1 MGWGSAIKKTAAPVV
16 QAARAAAYELAKID
30 WDRLVT
36 LDFETYYD
44 SDYTLKKM
52 STSEYVRD
60 PRFKAQMVGIKIGRK
75 ATKIFAGAA
84 IKRELQ
90 KINWATHSLLCH
102 NTAFDGLILSH
113 HYGVVPSRYYDT
125 LSMARGLHSN
135 EIGGGL
141 DDVSVFYGGE
151 GKIKDTLE
159 LTAGVLNWGKALIA
173 NVGTY
178 CARDVDECHRIF
190 CEMVKSYPASEMEL
204 IHITIRMFC
213 DPVLRVD
220 TPRVQKEYERE
231 LAKRREILLTAVP
244 DLGAY
249 DYQDERGKWV
259 SVLAKKD
266 GRDELEGDERRIAV
280 AKKVVGS
287 NEKFVQLLL
296 DAGVPEDAIP
306 RKISPAWMKLDKDA
320 REEQIDKKWS
330 YAFAKDDLEFVDLP
344 ERVWE
349 IRPDLDPNSEGDV
362 MRAVAIQ
369 ERLRG
374 LVDVRL
380 AVKSTTNITR
390 AERFLEA
397 GRDGMPLP
405 VGYSYYRAHCV
416 PGTTEVLTRSGWVRL
431 DAWQGGEIAQV
442 HPDQRIE
449 FLDASKF
456 EGPIEDQWLQVSAP
470 YVACDFTLGHTMPY
484 FTQKGRKWETEQ
496 AGNLADRN
504 AFDVPIGGRLEN
516 DGAVTAEQM
525 RVLVMVQADGS
536 FETDSSIGRRMCVFV
551 KKPRK
556 IERARQLLAQAGVP
570 FTEQSYPSHPG
581 FVRFIVRHSDYP
593 EWLTPE
599 RKFFGPWLLD
609 STGDARE
616 AFIDELAHWDG
627 YRNHAGCLCYSSSD
641 QVNVDWAITLAHLSG
656 RSASAYQSPAKGGR
670 RTNYTVSFRERAF
683 AKIAKDQKR
692 LVRAPKKTFCASTQT
707 GFWLARS
714 AGRIFVTGNT
724 GRFGGNNKMNMQN
737 LTRGG
742 ELRLSILA
750 AKGHAMAVC
759 DSGQIEAR
767 VNGWLW
773 GQDDLL
779 DAFRKSDA
787 YDREVAGL
795 PKEQRRPMREDE
807 RDAYCRFGDT
817 VYGRPIWKSDTM
829 ERFIGKVCVLG
840 LGYQMGVDKFQM
852 TLAKGALGGP
862 RVNFPRDQCAFIV
875 NAYRT
880 ANYKIAQGWKQCS
893 AMIEDMAAG
902 ASGEHKCIRW
912 GGDGE
917 GNGWVALPNG
927 MHLKYP
933 NLKRARNDEKGFEE
947 WSYQSGDT
955 RKKIYGGLLCEN
967 IVQALARI
975 IVMEQMLMIDKK
987 YRCVMTTHDEVVAH
1001 PRLRD
1006 AEKCYQFMYQ
1016 CMITPLWW
1024 CPDIPLAAEGGWAE
1038 NYSK

>member
-30 WDRLVT
+30 WDRVVT
-36 LDFETYYD
+36 VDFETYYD

-75 ATKIFAGAA
+75 ATKIFTGAA

-159 LTAGVLNWGKALIA
+159 LTAGVLNWDKALIA

-220 TPRVQKEYERE
+220 IPRVQKEYERE

-266 GRDELEGDERRIAV
+266 GRDELEGDERKIVV

-287 NEKFVQLLL
+287 NEKFVQLLV

-306 RKISPAWMKLDKDA
+306 RKVSPAWMKLNKEE

-349 IRPDLDPNSEGDV
+349 IRPDLDPNNEGDV

-380 AVKSTTNITR
+380 AVKSSSNITR

-397 GRDGMPLP
+397 GRDGYKLP
-405 VGYSYYRAHCV
+405 VGYSYYRAH
-416 PGTTEVLTRSGWVRL
+416 
-431 DAWQGGEIAQV
+431 
-442 HPDQRIE
+442 
-449 FLDASKF
+449 
-456 EGPIEDQWLQVSAP
+456 
-470 YVACDFTLGHTMPY
+470 
-484 FTQKGRKWETEQ
+484 
-496 AGNLADRN
+496 
-504 AFDVPIGGRLEN
+504 
-516 DGAVTAEQM
+516 
-525 RVLVMVQADGS
+525 
-536 FETDSSIGRRMCVFV
+536 
-551 KKPRK
+551 
-556 IERARQLLAQAGVP
+556 
-570 FTEQSYPSHPG
+570 
-581 FVRFIVRHSDYP
+581 
-593 EWLTPE
+593 
-599 RKFFGPWLLD
+599 
-609 STGDARE
+609 
-616 AFIDELAHWDG
+616 
-627 YRNHAGCLCYSSSD
+627 
-641 QVNVDWAITLAHLSG
+641 
-656 RSASAYQSPAKGGR
+656 
-670 RTNYTVSFRERAF
+670 
-683 AKIAKDQKR
+683 
-692 LVRAPKKTFCASTQT
+692 
-707 GFWLARS
+707 
-714 AGRIFVTGNT
+714 T

-787 YDREVAGL
+787 YDCEVAGI

-840 LGYQMGVDKFQM
+840 LGYQMGIDKFQM

-1024 CPDIPLAAEGGWAE
+1024 CPDIALSAEGGWAE